1 MSENKSY
8 RVTVVDPESGKQ
20 KQKSFSLK
28 KYTKEQAIELGKE
41 FKAGILG
48 TTVHKMEHNMDQ
60 PENSGSESEADTAV
74 VKAVAKEL
82 FPFKEFSLNLPDNKF
97 GCSIMLIASGRAG
110 KTTLLNHIF
119 ETYFKD
125 CITAV
130 HTNSLQ
136 SDIYKEMKKHTI
148 ACPMYLPQ
156 IIKDCYKI
164 NKACNN
170 KYRFLHIIDDVVDKK
185 YDKTLMRLF
194 TYWRNSRISGII
206 TAQEISIMNS
216 VQRSNISFILLGR
229 LNSDMAIEKVIKSYL
244 RSYFP
249 KTMNLNDCIKS
260 YKEITSD
267 HHFIV
272 MDCINDDI
280 FLSKITI

>member
-28 KYTKEQAIELGKE
+28 KYTKEQAIEMGKE

-60 PENSGSESEADTAV
+60 PENSGEESDTPV
-74 VKAVAKEL
+74 VKAAVKEL
-82 FPFKEFSLNLPDNKF
+82 LPFREFSLNLPDNKF
-97 GCSIMLIASGRAG
+97 GCSIMLIASTRAG
-110 KTTLLNHIF
+110 KTTMLNHIF

-216 VQRSNISFILLGR
+216 IQRSNINFILLGR

-249 KTMNLNDCIKS
+249 KTMNLNDCIKA
-260 YKEITSD
+260 YKDLTSD

-280 FLSKITI
+280 FLSKISI